1 MTVNKI
7 LEMGLADDHTEIFIR
22 DGDSRVL
29 AHGNW
34 HQDDIL
40 GYGDREV
47 ESSILWH
54 DECKLYINVR

>member
-47 ESSILWH
+47 ESSI
-54 DECKLYINVR
+54 